1 LDTYRVAWNGESL
14 IKLIIETNA
23 VMSELL
29 NGHKDGTSSSAG
41 DGSHNLSS
49 IEKIKT
55 ESDGLRGTIVE
66 SLKDEITGAIR
77 EDDQALIKFHG
88 MYQQD
93 DRDRREERAEKKL
106 DRLYSFMIRLRL
118 PGGFL
123 NAQQWIAMHE
133 IAGENSTGVIKI
145 TTRQTIQL
153 HGILKSK
160 IKPTIR
166 AFNNA
171 KLDSIA
177 TCGDINRNVLCSAN
191 PKQSPVHEVVFAY
204 ADKIS
209 KMLMPKTRAWYEIWL
224 DEEKMLDKKEEED
237 PLYQDRYMPRKFK
250 IGIAI
255 PPNNDVDVFGNDI
268 GLIAITENNKLT
280 GFNIAIGG
288 GLSTTHGNAET
299 YARLATVIGFTD
311 SEERTLKAIY
321 EILTVQRDYGNRSD
335 RKLARLKYTVDRLG
349 IEEFK
354 KKAEERMG
362 FKFEE
367 PRSFTFSRRGDYY
380 GWQQSEQRLWY
391 YTVFVENGRITDDEE
406 VALKSAL
413 LEVAKTGKATFRFTT
428 NQNVIISDIVETDKE
443 SINRILEQFK
453 IIKHTDEAS
462 PVRKNSI
469 ACVALPT
476 CPLALAEAQR
486 YMPSLLTKIEFL
498 LGKYDLSDE
507 EIIIR
512 MTGCPNGCARSYI
525 AEIGFV
531 GTAIGK
537 YNMHL
542 GGDYEGYRLNKIYRE
557 NLEEPEILTE
567 LDTLFSAFKK
577 DRNPNESFGDFTLR
591 KQLV

>member
-1 LDTYRVAWNGESL
+1 MPDLPLYRRGTEGE
-14 IKLIIETNA
+14 A
-23 VMSELL
+23 
-29 NGHKDGTSSSAG
+29 A
-41 DGSHNLSS
+41 LSP
-49 IEKIKT
+49 IEKIKI
-55 ESDGLRGTIVE
+55 ESNGLRGTIAE
-66 SLKDEITGAIR
+66 SLQDEITGAIR

-88 MYQQD
+88 IYQQD

-106 DRLYSFMIRLRL
+106 DRLYTFMIRLRL

-123 NAQQWIAMHE
+123 TAEQWIAMHE

-160 IKPTIR
+160 IKPTIK
-166 AFNNA
+166 AFNAA

-177 TCGDINRNVLCSAN
+177 TCGDINRNVLCSAH
-191 PKQSPVHEVVFAY
+191 PKQSNIHAEIFAY

-209 KMLMPKTRAWYEIWL
+209 TLLMPSTRAWYEIWL
-224 DEEKMLDKKEEED
+224 DEEKVLDKKEEED

-250 IGIAI
+250 IAIAI

-268 GLIAITENNKLT
+268 GLVAIIENDKLK

-288 GLSTTHGNAET
+288 GLSTTHGNPET
-299 YARLATVIGFTD
+299 YARLATVIGFVD
-311 SEERTLKAIY
+311 SEEKTLKAIY

-349 IEEFK
+349 VEWFKEEVEK
-354 KKAEERMG
+354 RAG
-362 FKFEE
+362 FKLERARPYTFNR
-367 PRSFTFSRRGDYY
+367 RSDYY
-380 GWQQSEQRLWY
+380 GWEQNHEGLWY
-391 YTVFVENGRITDDEE
+391 YTVFVENGRVLDDDK

-413 LEVAKTGKATFRFTT
+413 LQVAKTGKANFRFTT
-428 NQNVIISDIVETDKE
+428 NQNVIISDVDAKDKE
-443 SINRILEQFK
+443 IIDQILKQFK
-453 IIKHTDEAS
+453 IIEHTEGVSAI
-462 PVRKNSI
+462 RKNAM
-469 ACVALPT
+469 ACVAFPT

-486 YMPSLLTKIEFL
+486 YMPSLLTKIESL
-498 LGKYDLSDE
+498 LAKHQLSNE

-531 GTAIGK
+531 GTALGK
-537 YNMHL
+537 YNLHL
-542 GGDYEGYRLNKIYRE
+542 GGDHEGNRLNKIYKE
-557 NLEEPEILTE
+557 SLEEPEILTE
-567 LDTLFSAFKK
+567 LDGLFTSFKNE
-577 DRNPNESFGDFTLR
+577 RNTNEKFGDFTMR